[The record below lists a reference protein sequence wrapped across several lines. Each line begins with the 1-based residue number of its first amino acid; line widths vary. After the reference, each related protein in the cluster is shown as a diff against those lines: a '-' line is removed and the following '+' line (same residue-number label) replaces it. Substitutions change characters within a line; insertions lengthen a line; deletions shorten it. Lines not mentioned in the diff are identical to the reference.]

1 MNVRRSMG
9 FLHSFSIKKKYD
21 KMFVRL
27 FNFQLPY
34 SESAFKNTCG
44 RRFKVT
50 YSEYYGKD
58 FGNIAH

>member
-1 MNVRRSMG
+1 MG
-9 FLHSFSIKKKYD
+9 LLHSFSIKKNYD

-27 FNFQLPY
+27 FNFQLTY
-34 SESAFKNTCG
+34 SESAFKNTYR

-50 YSEYYGKD
+50 FSEYYGKD

>member
-9 FLHSFSIKKKYD
+9 LLHSFSIKKNYD

-27 FNFQLPY
+27 FNFQLTY
-34 SESAFKNTCG
+34 SESAFKNTYR

-50 YSEYYGKD
+50 FSEYYGKD